1 MSEQNKYYELD
12 QDVVDHFMKIFNSKS
27 FPVNVKFQFIG
38 TTKQKEL
45 VKIRKITDEYAFLL
59 NDKEI
64 LVSIN
69 EDVYHAMDDEIVD
82 ILLETSIESISVNID
97 TGKISLGK
105 PTLQTYPSIV
115 NKYGVTKVGRACQI
129 EDLYDEQQ
137 KDDTFE
143 I

>member
-1 MSEQNKYYELD
+1 MSDKSKYYELD

-38 TTKQKEL
+38 ASKQKEL
-45 VKIRKITDEYAFLL
+45 IKIKKIADDYSFLL

-64 LVSIN
+64 LVLIN
-69 EDVYHAMDDEIVD
+69 EDIYHAMDDEILD
-82 ILLETSIESISVNID
+82 ILIETSIESISIKID
-97 TGKISLGK
+97 TGKISIKK

-115 NKYGVTKVGRACQI
+115 NKYGVTKVGRAYQV
-129 EDLYDEQQ
+129 EDLYEEQ
-137 KDDTFE
+137 KDDALE